1 METVWYA
8 VQGGRALA
16 ALRRALK
23 NEGWEEGALRA
34 DPEREL
40 FFLALPK
47 SERVDRVAC
56 EFGEKIDFPAFD
68 AFLEETYFSEE
79 TFFSEEK
86 KAKDF

>member
-47 SERVDRVAC
+47 SERVDRVAG

-68 AFLEETYFSEE
+68 AFLEETYFSSEK
-79 TFFSEEK
+79 TYFSEEK
-86 KAKDF
+86 

>member
-8 VQGGRALA
+8 VCGGRALV

-47 SERVDRVAC
+47 SERVDRVAG

-68 AFLEETYFSEE
+68 AFLEETYFSSEKPY
-79 TFFSEEK
+79 FSEEK
-86 KAKDF
+86 

>member
-8 VQGGRALA
+8 VCGGGALA

-47 SERVDRVAC
+47 SERVDRVAG

-68 AFLEETYFSEE
+68 AFLEETYFSK
-79 TFFSEEK
+79 EK
-86 KAKDF
+86 